1 MNHSNLRR
9 RFLALAG
16 SALVLVSSASFAATP
31 VVEII
36 AFAHPPVESALK
48 PLRQW
53 LAQQGSKVRVVETDM
68 EGVEAQRKLKAIG
81 LTGHLP
87 VVVLVDGQYRH
98 VRKDGSTVE
107 FVNFPGGPGTPQG
120 VKTTWTSS
128 DVEAVVKQK
137 F

>member
-1 MNHSNLRR
+1 MNHSNFRR
-9 RFLALAG
+9 QFLTFAG
-16 SALVLVSSASFAATP
+16 SALLLTGSNVFAATP

-36 AFAHPPVESALK
+36 AFAHSPVESALK

-53 LAQQGSKVRVVETDM
+53 LAQQGSKVRVVEADM
-68 EGVEAQRKLKAIG
+68 EGIGAQRKLKAIG

-120 VKTTWTSS
+120 IKTTWTSS
-128 DVEAVVKQK
+128 DVEAVVKEK